1 MVKLIYSVWSILPQ
15 IIIGLTALI
24 LLLAGLFQGKKNSPL
39 ITYTGV
45 LALLAACLAT
55 LAKPI
60 QIDRFAS
67 SDFLVQNGF
76 TDVMQV
82 FVLLVTA
89 LVMLATHRQLEKD
102 EMNRFE
108 YPVLM
113 MLAALGMIFMM
124 AADDFMIF
132 FVGLELQSLSI
143 YILVAL
149 RKNRAIA
156 GEAAIK
162 YFILGVLATVFILY
176 GISLIYGFT
185 GSTAFYVIRDRLA
198 GGMMA
203 PIILAMVFIL
213 GGMAFK
219 LSLAPFHMW
228 APDVYE
234 GSPTTV
240 TLFIASA
247 PKVAAMVL
255 FIRLLFGPLESYEEI
270 WQPMLQMLSIFSM
283 LVGVFGALFQTNIKR
298 LLAFSTVAN
307 FGYMMIGVASVSI
320 EGLQSVL
327 VYLILYVIMTLGIF
341 SFLLNLR
348 RNGEMINTIDDLK
361 GLSQVSPKMALA
373 MAILMFSL
381 AGIPP
386 LAGFFAKLMI
396 FIAAI
401 NAGLYTLVTVALLTT
416 VVGAAYYLRI
426 VKTMYFDEPVVSA
439 TDRPYDMGVS
449 RETGGIL
456 IASAAI
462 NVFFVLAP
470 SPLVSKAWEV
480 ATVLFER

>member
-149 RKNRAIA
+149 RKNR
-156 GEAAIK
+156 
-162 YFILGVLATVFILY
+162 
-176 GISLIYGFT
+176 
-185 GSTAFYVIRDRLA
+185 DR
-198 GGMMA
+198 
-203 PIILAMVFIL
+203 
-213 GGMAFK
+213 K
-219 LSLAPFHMW
+219 
-228 APDVYE
+228 
-234 GSPTTV
+234 
-240 TLFIASA
+240 
-247 PKVAAMVL
+247 
-255 FIRLLFGPLESYEEI
+255 
-270 WQPMLQMLSIFSM
+270 
-283 LVGVFGALFQTNIKR
+283 
-298 LLAFSTVAN
+298 
-307 FGYMMIGVASVSI
+307 SV
-320 EGLQSVL
+320 V
-327 VYLILYVIMTLGIF
+327 
-341 SFLLNLR
+341 
-348 RNGEMINTIDDLK
+348 
-361 GLSQVSPKMALA
+361 
-373 MAILMFSL
+373 
-381 AGIPP
+381 
-386 LAGFFAKLMI
+386 
-396 FIAAI
+396 
-401 NAGLYTLVTVALLTT
+401 
-416 VVGAAYYLRI
+416 
-426 VKTMYFDEPVVSA
+426 
-439 TDRPYDMGVS
+439 
-449 RETGGIL
+449 
-456 IASAAI
+456 
-462 NVFFVLAP
+462 
-470 SPLVSKAWEV
+470 
-480 ATVLFER
+480 